1 MRERGVE
8 NRTLLTWFLYSCM
21 FTWRITLYLQF
32 FKTVFPQRSLF
43 EEIDMTDQDK
53 EKTAAS
59 ILIVEDESILAEDL
73 GLSLENLGY
82 LVRGKISTGEEAVKL
97 AEELRPDLI
106 LMDIKLQGDIDGIE
120 AAHQIRTR
128 LDIPVVYLTGYVE
141 EDIFDRAK
149 RTEPYG
155 YLGKPVTFLELRS
168 TVETALHKHA
178 ADKKV
183 RESEEKY
190 RLLFSKEKDAIS
202 LTDAS
207 SQDFLDIN
215 EAFEELYGYRR
226 EEIIGMNATMVS
238 AEPQKTRT
246 TLLAATQPEGTIVP
260 LRWHKT
266 KNGKLFPVEISAN
279 AFTLKGRQVVCSII
293 RDISEREKAEEALRI
308 ARDELEQRVADRTK
322 DLVAVTEALKA
333 SQSTLR
339 LITDSLPVLINYVDS
354 EQRYRFCNK
363 TYELWRGVPR
373 EEIEGR
379 HVKEVLGEAAY
390 EVAREHV
397 EAALSGSPVDYEMAA
412 TYQDGEERRLHVIY
426 VPHLDET
433 GKVKGFAGLITDIT
447 ERKKIE
453 EALRK
458 SSDELEQRV
467 IERTAEIAAVNEEL
481 KMEIA
486 RRKNTEEA
494 LRESE
499 DLLRKA
505 QKIARVGSWQ
515 LELTT
520 NRLIWSDEV
529 YRIFGMEPQ
538 EFSATYEGFL
548 ERVHSED
555 RAAVDAA
562 YSGSLQEGREAYEI
576 EHRIVNKSSG
586 EIRHVHEK
594 CQHVRDS
601 TGRIIRSVGMV
612 QDITERKRA
621 EEASRRSEERFR
633 RLIDQ
638 AADAIFVHDFKGKFL
653 DVNQQAYT
661 SLGYT
666 RDELL
671 SMTAS
676 DIDPDI
682 VYRGDS
688 AKFWSNLPATFEA
701 RHTRKDGT
709 TFPVEIRLGP
719 IEYGETRVVLAIVR
733 DITDRTM
740 AAKALQESEERF
752 RTAFQ
757 TSPDA
762 VNINRLSDG
771 LYVDVNTGFTELT
784 GFTRDEVMGK
794 SSLEIN
800 IWHDPED
807 RKRLVAG
814 LKERKHVT
822 NLEAQFR
829 RKDGRVRTGL
839 MSARIIDLNGEPYI
853 LSVTRDV
860 DDWKKAEVELR
871 EKTALLNSLI
881 EALPDSIYFKDLNRR
896 HLLVNKAHEDFF
908 GVNGQEV
915 IGKTIEQFV
924 PSDQAKQSSD
934 TDKAVIET
942 KTPFVVEHS
951 WVNRRGEKCIF
962 ETRKFP
968 ILDDQRNIIAVG
980 GISRD
985 ITERK
990 KAENQ
995 LKESLS
1001 EKEVLLREIHHRV
1014 KNNLA
1019 VIQSLLRIQSRHAQN
1034 AELTRMLE
1042 ATQHRIRSMALAHE
1056 LLYQSE
1062 NLTDINISRYLGNL
1076 LNQLMASFSF
1086 IGKRIEIRKA
1096 IQEVQLGIDTA
1107 VPLGFILTEL
1117 ISNCYKHAFPKSKDG
1132 EIAVS
1137 VRCPGDKKLELV
1149 VKDDG
1154 VGIPEGMDFEE
1165 SSSLGYQ
1172 LIRIFVKQL
1181 NGEIEIFRQE
1191 GTEVRIIFPM
1201 R

>member
-1 MRERGVE
+1 
-8 NRTLLTWFLYSCM
+8 
-21 FTWRITLYLQF
+21 
-32 FKTVFPQRSLF
+32 
-43 EEIDMTDQDK
+43 MTHDGK
-53 EKTAAS
+53 EKAAAS
-59 ILIVEDESILAEDL
+59 VLIVEDESILAEDL

-82 LVRGKISTGEEAVKL
+82 LVRGKVSTGEEAVKL
-97 AEELRPDLI
+97 ADELRPDLI

-120 AAHQIRTR
+120 AADQIRTR
-128 LDIPVVYLTGYVE
+128 LDIPVVYLTGYGE

-168 TVETALHKHA
+168 TIETALHRHA

-190 RLLFSKEKDAIS
+190 RLLFSKEKDAIA

-246 TLLAATQPEGTIVP
+246 TLRAATQPEGTVVP

-266 KNGKLFPVEISAN
+266 KNGKLVPVEISAN

-322 DLVAVTEALKA
+322 ELVAMTEALKA

-379 HVKEVLGEAAY
+379 HMKEVLGEAAY
-390 EVAREHV
+390 EVAREYI

-412 TYQDGEERRLHVIY
+412 TYQDGKEKRLHVIY

-433 GKVKGFAGLITDIT
+433 GETKGFAGLITDIT
-447 ERKKIE
+447 ERKRIE

-494 LRESE
+494 LRREKDKAESYLDVAGVIIVALDRE
-499 DLLRKA
+499 GRVTLINRKGCEILGYSA
-505 QKIARVGSWQ
+505 HEIIGTRWFDTYAPESDREGIKAGFFRIMAGDIKVAGYF
-515 LELTT
+515 ENPVLTSSGQD
-520 NRLIWSDEV
+520 RLIAWHNTLLTDE
-529 YRIFGMEPQ
+529 
-538 EFSATYEGFL
+538 
-548 ERVHSED
+548 D
-555 RAAVDAA
+555 
-562 YSGSLQEGREAYEI
+562 GSIIGTL
-576 EHRIVNKSSG
+576 SSG
-586 EIRHVHEK
+586 E
-594 CQHVRDS
+594 
-601 TGRIIRSVGMV
+601 
-612 QDITERKRA
+612 DITERKKA
-621 EEASRRSEERFR
+621 EEA
-633 RLIDQ
+633 L
-638 AADAIFVHDFKGKFL
+638 K
-653 DVNQQAYT
+653 
-661 SLGYT
+661 
-666 RDELL
+666 
-671 SMTAS
+671 
-676 DIDPDI
+676 
-682 VYRGDS
+682 
-688 AKFWSNLPATFEA
+688 
-701 RHTRKDGT
+701 
-709 TFPVEIRLGP
+709 
-719 IEYGETRVVLAIVR
+719 
-733 DITDRTM
+733 
-740 AAKALQESEERF
+740 ESEEQYRALVETTDTGYVIIDHQG
-752 RTAFQ
+752 RVL
-757 TSPDA
+757 DA
-762 VNINRLSDG
+762 NAE
-771 LYVDVNTGFTELT
+771 YVRLT
-784 GFTRDEVMGK
+784 GHENLEEIRGRSVIEWTAERDRERNAREVEK
-794 SSLEIN
+794 CFKERFVRNLEI
-800 IWHDPED
+800 DYVG
-807 RKRLVAG
+807 RKG
-814 LKERKHVT
+814 
-822 NLEAQFR
+822 
-829 RKDGRVRTGL
+829 
-839 MSARIIDLNGEPYI
+839 
-853 LSVTRDV
+853 DV
-860 DDWKKAEVELR
+860 IP
-871 EKTALLNSLI
+871 I
-881 EALPDSIYFKDLNRR
+881 EINAT
-896 HLLVNKAHEDFF
+896 
-908 GVNGQEV
+908 EV
-915 IGKTIEQFV
+915 IVKGYSQIVTL
-924 PSDQAKQSSD
+924 
-934 TDKAVIET
+934 
-942 KTPFVVEHS
+942 
-951 WVNRRGEKCIF
+951 C
-962 ETRKFP
+962 
-968 ILDDQRNIIAVG
+968 
-980 GISRD
+980 RD

-995 LKESLS
+995 LKVSLR

-1019 VIQSLLRIQSRHAQN
+1019 VIQSLLRIQSHHAQN

-1042 ATQHRIRSMALAHE
+1042 TTQHRIRSMALAHE

-1062 NLTDINISRYLGNL
+1062 NLVDIDINRYLGNL
-1076 LNQLMASFSF
+1076 LNQLISSFSF
-1086 IGKRIEIRKA
+1086 IGKRIEIRKE

-1117 ISNCYKHAFPKSKDG
+1117 ISNCYKHAFPKSRYGVID
-1132 EIAVS
+1132 VS

-1191 GTEVRIIFPM
+1191 GTEVRINFPT